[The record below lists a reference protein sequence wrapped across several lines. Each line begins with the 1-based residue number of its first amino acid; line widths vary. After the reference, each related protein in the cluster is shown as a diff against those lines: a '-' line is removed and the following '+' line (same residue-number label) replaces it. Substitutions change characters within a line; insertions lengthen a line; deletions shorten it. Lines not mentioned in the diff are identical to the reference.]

1 MILIEHIYF
10 EYSMTEFSWQPK
22 GNGIFKEGMISL
34 SKTSY
39 IPKQITNITH
49 TAPDPH
55 PTDPESDCEGKP
67 GSDG

>member
-1 MILIEHIYF
+1 
-10 EYSMTEFSWQPK
+10 MTEFSWQPK

-55 PTDPESDCEGKP
+55 PTDPEIRQGVFGCEA
-67 GSDG
+67 SQL